1 MSEIS
6 KYAFLPHLRKGLT
19 VFLTTPDGGSETTS
33 RSSVNIK
40 LDVKGNKSDQ
50 EFVDKDIDL
59 YGPADVVGIDPNSI
73 VRTEPHDGSEDFLSN
88 FLSFIEFY
96 EEDFPWAYNPFA
108 PEGVTPNKKLRP
120 WLTLAVL
127 EFDEFDNINTKS
139 TSLGA
144 IKIKNT
150 AYSLPNPNQLW
161 AWAHTQVNAVPG
173 ISGADNDYSVDLS
186 KIKSKLSQNPN
197 SGVSRIIC
205 PRKLKPGV
213 QYFGFLIPTF
223 EVGRL
228 AGLGEDIGNQDFQE
242 AAWEEN
248 QESEIVFPYYYR
260 WSFKTSEGE
269 DFKTLV
275 MKLNPQVAHPS
286 MGKRPMEIS
295 NTNYP
300 ELDNLF
306 IKEEDNLVQK
316 TLLLEGV
323 LAQVSEHNEPG
334 LWDSEEAEEYKEVL
348 KDFLHL
354 SETGSPDPIITP
366 EIYGKWHANSSELN
380 PNGSGWL
387 DVLNLDPRNR
397 VAAGVGA
404 EVVRKNQEF
413 FMDLA
418 WKRLGQLDEV
428 NSVIITTRLC
438 YGIASATEQHHFNTL
453 ATEEFIGIWSGSHSR
468 FADTGTG
475 KTVAF
480 AIDNNSP
487 LSASVISA
495 DFRSCMRPGG
505 DLAVACNWDGSN
517 FLANVNSQ
525 SVALVPD
532 RPGTVSSQYAVS
544 IDSILNATEKDSA
557 FISVLPQLEDFVLT
571 TAGTSLSNNW
581 TVAQG
586 GSFDVSSVHF
596 NDATAVFVS
605 NMESVEETIY
615 LAEPVPPSINLT
627 TVRADIAQ
635 GISTVTNFSTLINYR
650 VASSPHSPQASILHR
665 NEVMAYPA
673 IDITAYEYLEKI
685 SPDFI
690 IPNFDKVEP
699 ESITMLQLNNRFVN
713 SFFVG
718 MNHEMSREMLWRK
731 YPTDM
736 RGSYFRKFWKNT
748 IPTGETDPVE
758 LNKYRD
764 ISPIHGWGL
773 NDDLDDNRKPGVSPT
788 SKPLVMVIRGELI
801 EQFPHVNIYAQQA
814 QWNLDTEDE
823 IIATEPRIGASTKI
837 DPIFYGYLEPDVM
850 LVGFDLTE
858 AEAKGT
864 WGEEEIPTKLMDPG
878 WFFVLEERAGD
889 TRFGA
894 GMPVGTTGWNLT
906 PQEWDL
912 LHWGHIANRMGESD
926 INEINYIDIDITLA
940 SGNPTTNI
948 VWSNNA
954 ANMGVIFCRN
964 ATKVLIHASNMLNQT
979 I

>member
-1 MSEIS
+1 MSENA

-19 VFLTTPDGGSETTS
+19 VFLTTPDGGTETTS

-40 LDVKGNKSDQ
+40 LKVQGNKERH
-50 EFVDKDIDL
+50 EFVDKDVEL
-59 YGPADVVGIDPNSI
+59 FGPSDVTGIDPTAI
-73 VRTEPHDGSEDFLSN
+73 VRTEPRDGSEDFLSN

-108 PEGVTPNKKLRP
+108 PEGVSPNKKLRP

-161 AWAHTQVNAVPG
+161 AWAHTQVNAVPEING
-173 ISGADNDYSVDLS
+173 EDTNYSADLTR
-186 KIKSKLSQNPN
+186 IKDKLNQSPN

-228 AGLGEDIGNQDFQE
+228 AGLGEEIGTQNIQTG
-242 AAWEEN
+242 AWIEDAET
-248 QESEIVFPYYYR
+248 EVEFPYYYK
-260 WSFKTSEGE
+260 WSFRTSEGD
-269 DFKTLV
+269 DFKKLV
-275 MKLNPQVAHPS
+275 EKLNPQVAHPS

-295 NTNYP
+295 NTNYT

-306 IKEEDNLVQK
+306 EGEEPDLTQK
-316 TLLLEGV
+316 ILLLEGV
-323 LAQVSEHNEPG
+323 LAQVSENNEPG
-334 LWDSEEAEEYKEVL
+334 LWDSQEAEEYKEVL

-354 SETGSPDPIITP
+354 SQTGDPDPIITP
-366 EIYGKWHANSSELN
+366 EIYGKWHANSSELS
-380 PNGSGWL
+380 PSGSGWL

-428 NSVIITTRLC
+428 NSVIETTRLC
-438 YGIASATEQHHFNTL
+438 YGVASAAEQHHFSTL
-453 ATEEFIGIWSGSHSR
+453 ATEDYIGIWSGSHNRIS
-468 FADTGTG
+468 DSGSGNTL
-475 KTVAF
+475 AF
-480 AIDNNSP
+480 TIDNNSP
-487 LSASVISA
+487 LSASIISA
-495 DFRSCMRPGG
+495 DFRSCMRAGG
-505 DLAVACNWDGSN
+505 DLAIACNWDSSN
-517 FLANVNSQ
+517 LLANVNSET
-525 SVALVPD
+525 VTLIPD
-532 RPGTVSSQYAVS
+532 RASTVSSYAVS
-544 IDSILNATEKDSA
+544 INSILASTETEAT
-557 FISVLPQLEDFVLT
+557 FISGLPQLEDFVLT
-571 TAGTSLSNNW
+571 TAGTPLSNTW
-581 TVAQG
+581 TI
-586 GSFDVSSVHF
+586 FDSSSIHF
-596 NDATAVFVS
+596 NDATAIFVA
-605 NMESVEETIY
+605 NMESVEETVY
-615 LAEPVPPSINLT
+615 LVEATPPSINLT
-627 TVRADIAQ
+627 TVRTDIAN
-635 GISTVTNFSTLINYR
+635 GTATVTNYSNQLNFTI
-650 VASSPHSPQASILHR
+650 ATSPHSPQTSITHR

-673 IDITAYEYLEKI
+673 IDITAYKYLEKI
-685 SPDFI
+685 STDFI
-690 IPNFDKVEP
+690 IPNFHKVEQ

-736 RGSYFRKFWKNT
+736 RGSYFRKFWENT
-748 IPTGETDPVE
+748 IPKGETDPVE

-773 NDDLDDNRKPGVSPT
+773 NEDLDDNRKPGMSPT

-801 EQFPHVNIYAQQA
+801 EQFPNVNVYAEKA
-814 QWNLDTEDE
+814 QWNVELNSEEELVVVEDE
-823 IIATEPRIGASTKI
+823 PRNGTGIKQN
-837 DPIFYGYLEPDVM
+837 PIFYGFLQPDVM
-850 LVGFDLTE
+850 LVGFDLTD
-858 AEAKGT
+858 AEVKGDWET
-864 WGEEEIPTKLMDPG
+864 GTPDPVEDDPG

-894 GMPVGTTGWNLT
+894 GMPGENDDWEIDPELWQDLNWGYIAHKSDVSDLNSINHINLEIISET
-906 PQEWDL
+906 LQGIPWS
-912 LHWGHIANRMGESD
+912 ANS
-926 INEINYIDIDITLA
+926 
-940 SGNPTTNI
+940 
-948 VWSNNA
+948 

-964 ATKVLIHASNMLNQT
+964 STKVLVHASNMLTSTN
-979 I
+979 